1 MSSSDSTDLENETED
16 VAPPLMSTARRR
28 YSMVLKAHNNVMRV
42 SDSRRNSIAYGPN
55 SGSAIAWHFTQ
66 RQLGNRARR
75 MSERLL
81 RLRERFSP
89 AASTDAF
96 HSTHLRIGD
105 VCSLFA
111 LDPYNG
117 NKHEGFLSTLGLVD
131 DRLVVEANNGTLQSP
146 PKTYRDCLFRICPV
160 NRYAAQ
166 KQYWTEQRR
175 GTMSELFDEEMLKKL
190 RVAADKEREQNDLEY
205 RKMHG
210 SAIQYGSAIQLLH
223 VKSDKYL
230 TMQKNSPAR
239 QERNAMRVYLDRI
252 GNEGSWFTV
261 EPVYKHVSIG
271 DNVMSGERICLIPY
285 TTGATNNT
293 NTNQPKLQLHLS
305 QLHLSDHRNA
315 WEVNCLNELTEW
327 QINLFLQFD
336 ENQPDNVKSGDVVR
350 LFHADQQTFL
360 TLDENPKSKSDVV
373 FLRMTN
379 RPSATD
385 ATSSRALWEIQVHN
399 KEMAYRGGAATWRRQ
414 IRFKHLATDLYLT
427 AVPTSTLVNHDSRRA
442 STLRPSVVELSLPV
456 LGSLDAGDDGYS
468 LILVPKESNDPTRDE
483 ELLFL
488 LDPCAKTLTKE
499 SRVPINSFV
508 RLQHMAT
515 GTWVHTTDPT
525 LKQNLYHFNKNE
537 KGWVKVVCE
546 DMKIDKE
553 AFALSPVPPNEVR
566 DLDFAND
573 ASRALHQFIKLIKSG
588 KTVGK
593 EPINFTMQLLVDCI
607 LFVTNTNNHMIDP
620 LRIIDFNPTRD
631 RQKLLREQGVLGE
644 VFDLL
649 KAPFMP
655 RQGTGEVA
663 SLLASPQELTEPRN
677 EVFQKMFQLCYSLLR
692 YSQVGYRKNQ
702 EFLAEKFD
710 QIQEQIGFNLLA
722 EDTMTAV
729 LHNNPKL
736 LEKYVKTP
744 HVERFV
750 ELVRNNRCGKFLD
763 YLADLCVCRGEA
775 NKKIQELICNSVL
788 SERNRDIFMKTEL
801 APSLKLS
808 ASQGKKLEVY
818 ICWNF
823 PNSICRSLVQC
834 AESRSS
840 DDFEMIDYYRHQ
852 LGLLAQM
859 CQDQQYLA
867 IDPPPERKL
876 LNISNELPIN
886 LVLQC
891 MSDVRLPCDIRASF
905 ARLML
910 HLHVVRGSPVTAVR
924 HARLWRYIPHN
935 VSVNTYHS
943 NPEESFAEAGHK
955 HGAGEHFRD
964 VLKVVDEYLA
974 GLRSKYSD
982 GEVVLSEAAAFCD
995 QNRLTFEIVTL
1006 ARALAQFGFYSF
1018 EELLKL
1024 AQNLLAITDSNPR
1037 YAATSR
1043 HLAPHTN
1050 LLKQFTR
1057 GMLQSMEGREVA
1069 SANSTPMR
1077 PKTLTRGDTEPGNDN
1092 ARAKESREMILQ
1104 TKLIVVE
1111 LLQFIMDVRR
1121 DYRITVALSYF
1132 KNKFPCN
1139 ENGKLDATPTIT
1151 EKIVNEMRAELF
1163 EKTESELDFDGE
1175 QGQQLLRILLQMTM
1189 DEFPPLTSM
1198 ALKVLFR
1205 HFTQY
1210 LEICDDLR
1218 QVQLLVSNRDVDNY
1232 HQIDRDLFVL
1242 KNLTEKSELW
1252 VHWGK
1257 TSSGNSTRSK
1267 PKPLSVDRSRSMSG
1281 DDLLDGPDEEHENT
1295 AEKAAAELQE
1305 AENTPDFGP
1314 LPSQKFISFIKEYY
1328 PQNRSTCIQMLQ
1340 QLFNNNDRDSMSVAL
1355 HDIMDKMP
1363 LIAYP
1368 IVRDILVRMKNLCFE
1383 DSRNDLMNQQLLRNM
1398 RVYEVA
1404 LEFLSIPYD
1413 KKNDSEM
1420 PKLITLAHEF
1430 LRSFCWNNR
1439 ENQNRLHM
1447 YVSIDNDAKEGSLPV
1462 ETVEEVST
1470 LVSVYRNNPD
1480 LCQNVSEQ
1488 LISHIVS
1495 LIEHKS
1501 RNAIFLELLQI
1512 IVSPSEKEMDEVQLK
1527 IVEEIGKASDEV
1539 RQFYV
1544 DSASFEQLIEM
1555 MRANVDLDVTSPLR
1569 YHIELVKLMALC
1581 TKGKNGTTEIKSAS
1595 FMPMDHIVRVVT
1607 AKECIVEV
1615 KSVYL
1620 QFMLHCYIDTDIELK
1635 DANNVEYLEQIL
1647 DDVLCDIRKLSM
1659 YLKKDARQTP
1669 DLISLERYVC
1679 QILTEVLTRFF
1690 EKPYNQQPMLDI
1702 RQHQKRFTSIVQQ
1715 LNELQN
1721 GRLKSGHHSKNWY
1734 RVADCTKRLNKC
1746 ADEMGIFPLTN
1757 LSLPPVSSATTA
1769 KARWQSAAH
1778 SARFITRNQQSL
1790 SVRTNRH
1797 LNAPRYS
1804 RTVDSQNNVVTCYQ
1818 QLVDELKLFLQ
1829 PLQSAESSVL
1839 VDVLHLPERLFPVG
1853 SKLRD
1858 RCEHGGVCSKLIQ
1871 HCKLLLVQKH
1881 ENLCGRVLITL
1892 CKMATS
1898 AKHNF
1903 TLQPIC
1909 YARYPNTVNVGKTV
1923 RRQLLERY
1931 FGADA
1936 VMSSGKP
1943 IMSKTD
1949 VDGKHRDYVFDSELR
1964 PLRNISLYEVQCKL
1978 NNAGAVDLV
1987 IDLIVMEPSHEIF
2000 LKACQLA
2007 KALLYEGNYEVQMS
2021 FYHRLKEKKVAGK
2034 FFRAFITKLQAA
2046 QNRLKSDMMSGSTG
2060 RTKSAS
2066 TAMTPLPFVSDQS
2079 PLLDGL
2085 HPHKPV
2091 SHQSSFSE
2099 NQPNPMTLPSDYA
2112 NVSYTPS
2119 INDNYQDEDKIP
2131 NMLPSEVGIIEPILR
2146 FLQLLCENH
2155 NHILQSFLRTQ
2166 NSRPD
2171 YNLVAET
2178 LLFLD
2183 TICGSTK
2190 GSLGVFGEI
2199 GEHNFSLITQTL
2211 ITLTEF
2217 CQGPCNENQN
2227 TLAMHESNGLD
2238 IIISL
2243 VLNDIKPLADDHIEL
2258 ALEIKSNASKLLLAI
2273 MESRHDS
2280 ENSERV
2286 LRNMFHTS
2294 GGPKQLIK
2302 AIVQAYNMSGS
2313 SDFQVTKVR
2322 HQLIAHNKNNG
2333 ALPSIVPEIAIH
2345 QDPSERKLAT
2355 PSGSPPCSLPPLKI
2369 NPSAVVAST
2378 LIDPKEV
2385 GHNVYILAH
2394 QLSRHNEE
2402 LAALLNPDNIK
2413 EPSDTKT
2420 ALEFY
2425 RTHTAQ
2431 IEIVRYDRKMER
2443 VVFPIHDI
2451 CSYLTPATKNHI
2463 FINTER
2469 DAQGSKVT
2477 DFFDRWKSLYEEMK
2491 WQRKLQDRPILSACT
2506 RRLRFWGRMSFFNAI
2521 LINIILALCYPF
2533 NSAATVQSINLS
2545 NPFVYAS
2552 LFAAFAHLYVSW
2564 EDSSS
2569 FGMNVPTQA
2578 GIFALIISL
2587 TLFCMALIGIVPS
2600 LYFIGVIQLINKILH
2615 TISYVG
2621 NKGLIDRSWSERLT
2635 DGTFWYHIGYLMF
2648 CFCGL
2653 FVHPFFYSI
2662 LLLDIVASEE
2672 TLRNVIRSVTR
2683 NWQSI
2688 ILTGILALILVY
2700 HFSIVGYIF
2709 FQKDF
2714 RLEVE
2719 KLEDETGFLLS
2730 RYDGSDWQ
2738 QCAENDQTC
2747 QQSNDRNDKDKPP
2760 DDEDKVATC
2769 NTLRMC
2775 ILTTLNWGLRNGGGI
2790 GDVLRNVDP
2799 QEPYFLWRIM
2809 YDLSFYI
2816 VLIVIVLNLIF
2827 GVIID
2832 TFGDLRTEKNEKED
2846 ILKNTCFICGLER
2859 GRFDNKAITFEE
2871 HNENE
2876 HNLWHYLYFIVWLQI
2891 KDETEFTGPESF
2903 VAQCVKERNLDWF
2916 PRMQA
2921 ISLKEDNTENDQ
2933 LDMRDLLAQMR
2944 TIQKEFRGISQKFQE
2959 LSHLVVE
2966 SISAH

>member
-16 VAPPLMSTARRR
+16 VAPPLMPTARRR

-55 SGSAIAWHFTQ
+55 SGSAIARHFTQ

-360 TLDENPKSKSDVV
+360 TLDENPKSKSDV
-373 FLRMTN
+373 
-379 RPSATD
+379 
-385 ATSSRALWEIQVHN
+385 HN

-427 AVPTSTLVNHDSRRA
+427 AVPTSTLLNHDSRRT

-655 RQGTGEVA
+655 RQGNRLNG
-663 SLLASPQELTEPRN
+663 SLNWCEIIAVESECNEHSISTKEPFR
-677 EVFQKMFQLCYSLLR
+677 
-692 YSQVGYRKNQ
+692 
-702 EFLAEKFD
+702 
-710 QIQEQIGFNLLA
+710 
-722 EDTMTAV
+722 
-729 LHNNPKL
+729 
-736 LEKYVKTP
+736 
-744 HVERFV
+744 
-750 ELVRNNRCGKFLD
+750 FLD

-808 ASQGKKLEVY
+808 ASQGKVMEEE
-818 ICWNF
+818 
-823 PNSICRSLVQC
+823 R
-834 AESRSS
+834 
-840 DDFEMIDYYRHQ
+840 
-852 LGLLAQM
+852 
-859 CQDQQYLA
+859 A

-1077 PKTLTRGDTEPGNDN
+1077 PKTLTRGDTEPGNDT

-1151 EKIVNEMRAELF
+1151 EKVVNEMRAELF

-1257 TSSGNSTRSK
+1257 ASSGNSTRSK

-1295 AEKAAAELQE
+1295 PEKAAAELQE
-1305 AENTPDFGP
+1305 AENTPDLGP

-1462 ETVEEVST
+1462 ET
-1470 LVSVYRNNPD
+1470 
-1480 LCQNVSEQ
+1480 
-1488 LISHIVS
+1488 
-1495 LIEHKS
+1495 
-1501 RNAIFLELLQI
+1501 
-1512 IVSPSEKEMDEVQLK
+1512 
-1527 IVEEIGKASDEV
+1527 
-1539 RQFYV
+1539 
-1544 DSASFEQLIEM
+1544 
-1555 MRANVDLDVTSPLR
+1555 DLDVTSPLR
-1569 YHIELVKLMALC
+1569 YHVELVKLMALC

-1647 DDVLCDIRKLSM
+1647 DDVLCDIR
-1659 YLKKDARQTP
+1659 
-1669 DLISLERYVC
+1669 
-1679 QILTEVLTRFF
+1679 
-1690 EKPYNQQPMLDI
+1690 

-1804 RTVDSQNNVVTCYQ
+1804 RAVDSQNNVVTCYQ

-2099 NQPNPMTLPSDYA
+2099 NQPNPMTLPTDYA

-2345 QDPSERKLAT
+2345 QDPSERKPAT
-2355 PSGSPPCSLPPLKI
+2355 PSSSLPGSLPPLKI
-2369 NPSAVVAST
+2369 NPTAVVAST

-2394 QLSRHNEE
+2394 QLARHNEE

-2413 EPSDTKT
+2413 ESSDTKT

-2431 IEIVRYDRKMER
+2431 IEIVRSDRKMER

-2564 EDSSS
+2564 ED
-2569 FGMNVPTQA
+2569 
-2578 GIFALIISL
+2578 
-2587 TLFCMALIGIVPS
+2587 
-2600 LYFIGVIQLINKILH
+2600 
-2615 TISYVG
+2615 
-2621 NKGLIDRSWSERLT
+2621 R
-2635 DGTFWYHIGYLMF
+2635 YHIGYLMF
-2648 CFCGL
+2648 CFGGL

-2662 LLLDIVASEE
+2662 LLFDIVASEE

-2719 KLEDETGFLLS
+2719 KLADETGFLVS
-2730 RYDGSDWQ
+2730 RYDGSDWH

-2747 QQSNDRNDKDKPP
+2747 QQSNEENDEDKPP

-2846 ILKNTCFICGLER
+2846 ILKNTCFVCGLER

-2876 HNLWHYLYFIVWLQI
+2876 HNLWHYLYFIVWLQR
-2891 KDETEFTGPESF
+2891 PESF

-2933 LDMRDLLAQMR
+2933 MDMRDLLTQMR

-2959 LSHLVVE
+2959 LSHV
-2966 SISAH
+2966 S